1 MRLPVFSS
9 HMSKPQVRRSAATAL
24 CLATLLSTVTM
35 ALAGTATASK
45 EAPPS
50 QTGIVVDGPTPPKI
64 LAKSWLIADADSGEI
79 LAAKNA
85 HVRLKPASTLK
96 TLTAVTLLPL
106 LDKQAEYKV
115 QWEDAAVEGS
125 AVGIVP
131 GATYTIDQLFYG
143 MLLPSGNDAAHALAN
158 AAGGMGKTVEL
169 MNTEAK
175 RLLANDTKVRN
186 PSGLDAVHQ
195 VTSAYDLAIFAREGL
210 QRADFR
216 RYVGTISTAFPAEMP
231 KKDKK
236 RQTYQIYNQNQ
247 LLLDGYRGV
256 IGVKTGY
263 TTLAGRTF
271 VGAAERGGRTLIVSL
286 MGIVESTDLAA
297 ERLLNWGFDKGD
309 ALTPVGNL
317 LAAPGSAHQVRPA
330 SIHATAAAVA
340 VAPEATGFDV
350 SWFTVAVAAI
360 LVCITWLVVRRS
372 RRPRRASLP
381 PL

>member
-1 MRLPVFSS
+1 
-9 HMSKPQVRRSAATAL
+9 MSETQVRRFAAAVI
-24 CLATLLSTVTM
+24 CLATLVPSTALV
-35 ALAGTATASK
+35 LAGTATASK
-45 EAPPS
+45 GAPPS
-50 QTGIVVDGPTPPKI
+50 HSGVVVDGPTPPKV

-85 HVRLKPASTLK
+85 HTRLKPASTLK

-106 LDKQAEYKV
+106 LDKQNEYKV

-143 MLLPSGNDAAHALAN
+143 MMLPSGNDAAHALAN
-158 AAGGMGKTVEL
+158 AAGGKVKTVTL
-169 MNTEAK
+169 MKEEAK
-175 RLLANDTKVRN
+175 RLLAYDTTVRN
-186 PSGLDAVHQ
+186 PSGLDARHQ

-216 RYVGTISTAFPAEMP
+216 RYVGTITTAFPAEMP

-236 RQTYQIYNQNQ
+236 RKTYQIYNQNQ
-247 LLLDGYRGV
+247 LLIDGYRGV

-271 VGAAERGGRTLIVSL
+271 VAAAERGGQTLIVSL
-286 MGIVESTDLAA
+286 MGIVEPSDVAA
-297 ERLLNWGFDKGD
+297 ERLLNWGFEKVD
-309 ALTPVGNL
+309 AVQPVGNL
-317 LAAPGSAHQVRPA
+317 LAAPDSAHQVRPA
-330 SIHATAAAVA
+330 SVPASAEMAVE
-340 VAPEATGFDV
+340 PEASGFHF
-350 SWFTVAVAAI
+350 SWFTAAFAAI
-360 LVCITWLVVRRS
+360 LVLVTWLVVRRS
-372 RRPRRASLP
+372 RRRPRRASLP